1 MFMEMRLNPYFKP
14 YARINSKWI
23 RIMNTIAKALNLLE
37 EILGININNLEI
49 GNGYLY
55 MTSKTQEKKKEIWL
69 Y

>member
-1 MFMEMRLNPYFKP
+1 
-14 YARINSKWI
+14 
-23 RIMNTIAKALNLLE
+23 MNTIAKTLNLLE

-49 GNGYLY
+49 GNGYLC